1 MNATVEQ
8 APSGNK
14 ALWAV
19 VGLLGAAVL
28 ALGGALLYTQNKS
41 PATPV
46 AVVTAP
52 AGATLGSDG
61 KPLPMVQDGP
71 APPVEKPV
79 AKPVEKRP
87 APTPKPAP
95 AVAQAPAPA
104 PAVVAPAPAP
114 VKQVCTVCGTVETVT
129 AVERKPKGSGLGV
142 VAGGVLGAVVGNQIG
157 GGSGKTAATV
167 LGAIGGGVAGNAI
180 EKNMKKETVYQI
192 AVRMEDGSVRTV
204 EKAAPVAVGAKVT
217 VDGGT
222 MRTSDGTVVP
232 AVVAPAPKAAPQT
245 PTGPGY
251 IGG

>member
-1 MNATVEQ
+1 MNTQVEPLP
-8 APSGNK
+8 AAAGGSK

-28 ALGGALLYTQNKS
+28 ALGGALVYTQTRS
-41 PATPV
+41 PATPM
-46 AVVTAP
+46 AVVAP
-52 AGATLGSDG
+52 GASTLGSDG
-61 KPLPMVQDGP
+61 KPLPMMQDGP
-71 APPVEKPV
+71 TPPVNKPV
-79 AKPVEKRP
+79 AKPAEKQTVP
-87 APTPKPAP
+87 APKPAA
-95 AVAQAPAPA
+95 AVAKAPAAVAPAPA
-104 PAVVAPAPAP
+104 PAR
-114 VKQVCTVCGTVETVT
+114 QVCTVCGTVENVT
-129 AVERKPKGSGLGV
+129 AVQRKPAGSGVGA
-142 VAGGVLGAVVGNQIG
+142 VAGGVVGAVLGNQIG

-222 MRTSDGTVVP
+222 MRTSDGSVVP
-232 AVVAPAPKAAPQT
+232 AVAVPAPKAQPQT

-251 IGG
+251 VGG